1 MPLLTPCDST
11 KGHTNAHKIFKD
23 CKQGLER
30 VAALFSIHV
39 PFPGP
44 SDAFR
49 KTRQGKQEQKASAG
63 IGTPRRLTF
72 LKIFGA

>member
-1 MPLLTPCDST
+1 MPLLTPCNSA
-11 KGHTNAHKIFKD
+11 KGHTDAHKIVKD
-23 CKQGLER
+23 LQARLGLR
-30 VAALFSIHV
+30 GGFLLKYV

-49 KTRQGKQEQKASAG
+49 NTRQAKQEQNAKAG
-63 IGTPRRLTF
+63 MGTPRRLTF